1 MRLIYHRSPE
11 ATDFDIDNLDES
23 FLWNSYMISPLVKFR
38 SHLLDHERAALDASR
53 MLTSVIRGFVLT
65 VTIPN
70 ASSPIPSTQNGLP
83 STLTL
88 ISRLS
93 CRRAGTRFNS
103 RGIDDDGNV
112 ANFVETETVFHTPSG
127 ICFSYAQVRGSVPV
141 FYEQQPSLLPG
152 KQNITLTRGKEG
164 TQPAFDKHF
173 EELEK
178 SYGSVHVINLLSE
191 SKPGEADLTHRY
203 EYGVHH
209 CSINSRPKEH
219 ELLKRTNF
227 DFHAE
232 TKGPGGFEAASLINQ
247 LVEEDADLYAYYLSE
262 EVDDLPDEYDDKH
275 EMPSR
280 RSVVV
285 LQQNGVFRTN
295 CLDCLD
301 RTNLIQTIISKMAM
315 EAFFSH
321 KGRRASS
328 DFWMRHSSLWAD
340 NGDQLAKI
348 YAGTGALKTSF
359 TRHGKM
365 SIAGAFADARKSA
378 TRLYINNFADKGRQN
393 TIDVLLGRLMESQP
407 VSIYDPISDFVNA
420 EMAKRLPEYSSAHTL
435 NIWVGTFN
443 VNGRTQGLDTD
454 LRAWLFPQ
462 NTNEATQQPEMYVV
476 GFQEI
481 VNLSPQ
487 QIMNS
492 DPSRKKEWEYTVKKH
507 LNDHMAALGSADR
520 YVRLRSGQLVGA
532 ALCIYVKASVLHL
545 IKHVEGAT
553 KKTGLSGMAGNKG
566 AVAIRMQYANT
577 HICFVTAHLAAG
589 FANYDE
595 RNKDFHTIDH
605 GVRFQRNRRI
615 DNHDTIIWLGD
626 FNYRIGM
633 SNDRVRPLIKQG
645 DLSTLYENDQLNI
658 QMVAGLT
665 FPHYSESKITFMPTY
680 KFDVGTDIYD
690 TSEKQRIPAW
700 TDRILRKGHNIRQ
713 IHYQSADLHLSDHK
727 PVYATF
733 EVNVN
738 IVDEELRNRLAR
750 KLFERR
756 KEQTGGSVANTRQDV
771 SSDEEDLIDY
781 ESVEP
786 GLPPAS
792 SDRRKWW
799 LDNGQPA
806 RSQLQPPAKGMAPNP
821 MRASNPWEEYDE
833 PDWVKVDRPN
843 LPVDKDSYESYKTV
857 QSTRSINPAV
867 APNPKAQSLTA
878 FDRSGSTMPARK
890 KLPPPYVPTS
900 ASSPALPPPR
910 RSDQIADAAFRH
922 LATEITEDAIPTSPP
937 ARRNMSVASTA
948 SDSSSMRK
956 QPPPVARK
964 PVNLKGVPS
973 PGLKPVHLSST
984 LASPTG
990 QNPTGAQ
997 TVDVAEVQRTV
1008 DVDGPKVTGNFPVDG
1023 ESPQRSRTHHHHHLP
1038 HEGLRGIVSDAEG
1051 KLRSHSPKRHSS
1063 LRDKVTDAEG
1073 KLRSHSPNRHSSVRD
1088 KLKGEINHRRGERDM
1103 YKSLSVS
1110 SPAMKSS
1117 PAPPPTRRSLAV
1129 VPGQSARE
1137 QLGMGQ
1143 ADGQAGQRQDR
1154 GQEKQKPLLPI
1165 RPKPAVDLMS
1175 DSGEANGEEMKKWE
1189 VLRPG

>member
-1 MRLIYHRSPE
+1 
-11 ATDFDIDNLDES
+11 
-23 FLWNSYMISPLVKFR
+23 MIGPLVKFR
-38 SHLLDHERAALDASR
+38 SHLLDHERAAMDASR
-53 MLTSVIRGFVLT
+53 LLTSVIRGFVST
-65 VTIPN
+65 MTIPN
-70 ASSPIPSTQNGLP
+70 SSSPIPNTINGMP

-88 ISRLS
+88 LSRLS

-164 TQPAFDKHF
+164 TQPAFDRHF

-203 EYGVHH
+203 EYGVQH
-209 CSINSRPKEH
+209 CSINSRPEEH
-219 ELLKRTNF
+219 KLLRQTNF

-247 LVEEDADLYAYYLSE
+247 LIEQDADIYAYYLSE
-262 EVDDLPDEYDDKH
+262 EVDDLPDADDNH
-275 EMPSR
+275 GIPSR

-285 LQQNGVFRTN
+285 LEQNGVFRTN

-301 RTNLIQTIISKMAM
+301 RTNLIQTIISKMSLESFLA
-315 EAFFSH
+315 H

-365 SIAGAFADARKSA
+365 SIAGAIADARKSA

-443 VNGRTQGLDTD
+443 VNGRTHGLETD
-454 LRAWLFPQ
+454 LRPWLFAP
-462 NTNEATQQPEMYVV
+462 NTNDPAQQPEMYVV

-507 LNDHMAALGSADR
+507 LNDHMAALGSEER

-532 ALCIYVKASVLHL
+532 ALCIYVKSSILHL

-595 RNKDFHTIDH
+595 RNKDFHTIDQ
-605 GVRFQRNRRI
+605 GVRFQRNRKI
-615 DNHDTIIWLGD
+615 GNHDTIIWLGD

-633 SNDRVRPLIKQG
+633 SNERVRPLIKTG

-665 FPHYSESKITFMPTY
+665 FPHYAESKITFMPTY
-680 KFDVGTDIYD
+680 KFDVGTDTYD

-713 IHYQSADLHLSDHK
+713 IHYQSAELHLSDHK

-738 IVDEELRNRLAR
+738 IIDEELRNRLAR
-750 KLFERR
+750 KLFDRR
-756 KEQTGGSVANTRQDV
+756 KAEAGGTVANG
-771 SSDEEDLIDY
+771 SDDSEDEDLLGF

-806 RSQLQPPAKGMAPNP
+806 RSQLQPPARDMAPNP
-821 MRASNPWEEYDE
+821 MRPSNPWEEGNE
-833 PDWVKVDRPN
+833 PDWIKVDRPA
-843 LPVDKDSYESYKTV
+843 LPVDNESYQTFRTA
-857 QSTRSINPAV
+857 QSDRSLNPSLASY
-867 APNPKAQSLTA
+867 PKASVTPRA
-878 FDRSGSTMPARK
+878 ASGSTVRK
-890 KLPPPYVPTS
+890 KLPPPYAPVPDS
-900 ASSPALPPPR
+900 GSPALPPPR
-910 RSDQIADAAFRH
+910 KSGQIADVAFRH
-922 LATEITEDAIPTSPP
+922 LATEITDDAIASPTP
-937 ARRNMSVASTA
+937 ARRQMSVS
-948 SDSSSMRK
+948 SDTSSIRK
-956 QPPPVARK
+956 RPPPIARK
-964 PVNLKGVPS
+964 PVHLASIPS
-973 PGLKPVHLSST
+973 PGTKPASLSSS
-984 LASPTG
+984 SPTSSKRTQSVNIG
-990 QNPTGAQ
+990 R
-997 TVDVAEVQRTV
+997 VDSRTV
-1008 DVDGPKVTGNFPVDG
+1008 NVDGLKITGNFPVG
-1023 ESPQRSRTHHHHHLP
+1023 ERGPQRSMTHHHG
-1038 HEGLRGIVSDAEG
+1038 ESIREKIREAEG
-1051 KLRSHSPKRHSS
+1051 KVHGHDPRHSQHH
-1063 LRDKVTDAEG
+1063 RDSMRDVLHEAETKVKDE
-1073 KLRSHSPNRHSSVRD
+1073 V
-1088 KLKGEINHRRGERDM
+1088 NHRRRERDLVEM
-1103 YKSLSVS
+1103 TARSQA
-1110 SPAMKSS
+1110 PIH
-1117 PAPPPTRRSLAV
+1117 PPPPPAARRTAAA
-1129 VPGQSARE
+1129 GQSRRE
-1137 QLGMGQ
+1137 EMGLGKV
-1143 ADGQAGQRQDR
+1143 DGPAE
-1154 GQEKQKPLLPI
+1154 QEGKKPALPT
-1165 RPKPAVDLMS
+1165 RPKPSVDLMS
-1175 DSGEANGEEMKKWE
+1175 EPVGGEEEMKRWE